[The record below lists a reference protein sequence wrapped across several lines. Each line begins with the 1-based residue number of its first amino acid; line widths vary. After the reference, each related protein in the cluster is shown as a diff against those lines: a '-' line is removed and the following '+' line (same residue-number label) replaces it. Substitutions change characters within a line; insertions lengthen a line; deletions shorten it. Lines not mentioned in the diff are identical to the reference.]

1 VKARVERVHAVLLLI
16 LVHLPK
22 DFGLAH
28 QVRLVEECFL
38 TLDTSVLLSL
48 PRLLV
53 RNQPG
58 QALPRLI
65 KCDDSVSSNATWK
78 AVFSPHPGPAI
89 KHKIKAVVQD
99 RGNFQIRT
107 KKHGK
112 GGGIN
117 NKSNSNSRS
126 FSSLGFSS
134 SSPAPGDE
142 VVQQERSHLQGGG
155 KQNSAVSLI
164 RRDAESLIES
174 GSWFEL
180 ESRICSLKVVRSAL
194 WDGGGRAQ
202 AVQDLVMDLLDVF
215 TKACSAGFDP
225 GQEKIGFL
233 SERLPP
239 CFLCGSR
246 R

>member
-1 VKARVERVHAVLLLI
+1 
-16 LVHLPK
+16 
-22 DFGLAH
+22 
-28 QVRLVEECFL
+28 
-38 TLDTSVLLSL
+38 
-48 PRLLV
+48 V

-89 KHKIKAVVQD
+89 RHKINAVVQD
-99 RGNFQIRT
+99 RGNFQMRT
-107 KKHGK
+107 RRQGK
-112 GGGIN
+112 GGGI
-117 NKSNSNSRS
+117 KSNDNSNPRS

-142 VVQQERSHLQGGG
+142 VVQREWSHLPGGG
-155 KQNSAVSLI
+155 TQNSAVRSI

-180 ESRICSLKVVRSAL
+180 ENRMCSLKVVRSAL

-225 GQEKIGFL
+225 RQENIPKAYTL
-233 SERLPP
+233 NPKL
-239 CFLCGSR
+239 
-246 R
+246 